1 MNDFLTVT
9 FLAMLAY
16 PGSSTLLSHSC
27 LTVTFLA
34 MPAYPGS
41 SSLLSH
47 SCLQSDLF
55 QGDLYPDTAGLEPS
69 LLAEE
74 WIAGQDAPPL
84 LVSLSGGYSAPPS
97 KHRDIL
103 KNKPKLTS
111 QGSGAG
117 SASTPQQVTNTPVP
131 THVARD
137 TESDWV
143 GQPKVTREADGV
155 SDRVKR
161 EVRNFPICHVWDLGR
176 TAV

>member
-1 MNDFLTVT
+1 MTFSQLHFLQ
-9 FLAMLAY
+9 
-16 PGSSTLLSHSC
+16 C
-27 LTVTFLA
+27 QRI
-34 MPAYPGS
+34 PGS
-41 SSLLSH
+41 SSLLSY

-117 SASTPQQVTNTPVP
+117 SAPTPQQVTNTPAGP

-137 TESDWV
+137 TESEWA
-143 GQPKVTREADGV
+143 GPPKATREADGV

-161 EVRNFPICHVWDLGR
+161 EVRNLPICHVWDLGR
-176 TAV
+176 AAV